1 MARPNKGVAH
11 VDDLKG
17 SQRSKQRVKLV
28 LATLSDQISVAD
40 ACRQLGIGPTQFAN
54 LREQILQGAVDA
66 AEPKPIGRPRLAPP
80 SAPADLDELQQE
92 VFDLEHENTML
103 QAKLEVNEAL
113 QAARSSKS
121 PAEAKAAKKGPRGK
135 RRGIP

>member
-1 MARPNKGVAH
+1 M
-11 VDDLKG
+11 
-17 SQRSKQRVKLV
+17 KLI
-28 LATLSDQISVAD
+28 LETLSGAMSVAD
-40 ACRQLGIGPTQFAN
+40 ACKELGIGPTQFAN

-80 SAPADLDELQQE
+80 IPPKDVDELEQA

-113 QAARSSKS
+113 RAARSSKS
-121 PAEAKAAKKGPRGK
+121 PAEARSAKKGPRGK